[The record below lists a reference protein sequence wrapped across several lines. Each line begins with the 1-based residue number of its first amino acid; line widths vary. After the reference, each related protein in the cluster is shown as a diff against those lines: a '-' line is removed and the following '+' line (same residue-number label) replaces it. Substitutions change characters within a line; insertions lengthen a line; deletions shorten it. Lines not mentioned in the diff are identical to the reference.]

1 MHIEQLREYCISK
14 KGVTEHFPFDDVTL
28 VFKVMNKMFMM
39 VPLDRWEKGEQNIV
53 IKLDPEIAIELRE
66 ANESIL
72 GGFQQGRKPEAK
84 YVNVKHWNTVVVNQ
98 EVSDAQVFNLIKD
111 AYQVVVNKLTKKLK
125 AELES
130 LS

>member
-1 MHIEQLREYCISK
+1 MHIEQLRDFTIAI
-14 KGVTEHFPFDDVTL
+14 KGVTEHFPFNDTTL

-53 IKLDPEIAIELRE
+53 IKLNPEKAIELRE

-72 GGFQQGRKPEAK
+72 GGFQQGRKPDAK

-98 EVSDAQVFNLIKD
+98 DVSDAQVCDLIKD
-111 AYQVVVNKLTKKLK
+111 AYQVVVDKLTKKLK
-125 AELES
+125 AELEN
-130 LS
+130 L